1 MHKPYGIITAL
12 LLAGSLAAATFPIRI
27 VPMETQIPFGD
38 KGFVAVLGD
47 PQAPPG
53 PRRSLTVYR
62 PDGKFAY
69 EVSPR
74 MPSGDD
80 INLRAAAV
88 DSDGTAVVSIFD
100 NPGGPPGSAGLVI
113 VRDGGQTQQFIDTGT
128 YVAESISIAADH
140 TIWTLG
146 NLRRGPNTPVTPGF
160 RMVHHYTAD
169 GKPAG
174 EYLPANTFPPLRQGQ
189 VIAGG
194 EIGV

>member
-1 MHKPYGIITAL
+1 MMHKPYGIITAL

-100 NPGGPPGSAGLVI
+100 NPGGPPG
-113 VRDGGQTQQFIDTGT
+113 
-128 YVAESISIAADH
+128 
-140 TIWTLG
+140 
-146 NLRRGPNTPVTPGF
+146 
-160 RMVHHYTAD
+160 
-169 GKPAG
+169 PAG
-174 EYLPANTFPPLRQGQ
+174 PGT
-189 VIAGG
+189 VGG
-194 EIGV
+194 GGAAQPHLQPRT